1 MADENKLNIR
11 LQVLGQDYP
20 IKIDRKD
27 EELYRKANDLISNY
41 LAFYRKEHSGE
52 SSVENNVRYLSMT
65 ALSIAIRYLQ
75 AVENKDTTDFESEIQ
90 KLSDQL
96 DQYCL

>member
-41 LAFYRKEHSGE
+41 LAF
-52 SSVENNVRYLSMT
+52 
-65 ALSIAIRYLQ
+65 
-75 AVENKDTTDFESEIQ
+75 
-90 KLSDQL
+90 
-96 DQYCL
+96 

>member
-27 EELYRKANDLISNY
+27 DRKGQI
-41 LAFYRKEHSGE
+41 KC
-52 SSVENNVRYLSMT
+52 
-65 ALSIAIRYLQ
+65 
-75 AVENKDTTDFESEIQ
+75 Q
-90 KLSDQL
+90 KVS
-96 DQYCL
+96 